1 VLDSKSQQV
10 QAILSD
16 APVLMEYL
24 GEESKTHFSTLCEL
38 LDAVGIQYTINP
50 RLVRGLDYYNRT
62 VFEWVTTSLGS
73 QGTVLAGGRYDGLV
87 GQLGGKDTPAVGFA
101 MGLERIVLLLE
112 TLELT
117 SDIAAEVDVYV
128 TAMGD
133 NCVVEAIK
141 VAQELRQHLPRLKV
155 MSHCGGGNVKKQMK
169 RADKSGAQFAL
180 IIGENELA
188 SNQVAIKP
196 LRTNNE
202 QQLVTRSELVTKIA
216 ELI

>member
-1 VLDSKSQQV
+1 
-10 QAILSD
+10 
-16 APVLMEYL
+16 M
-24 GEESKTHFSTLCEL
+24 
-38 LDAVGIQYTINP
+38 
-50 RLVRGLDYYNRT
+50 
-62 VFEWVTTSLGS
+62 GS

-117 SDIAAEVDVYV
+117 SDIAPEVDVYV
-128 TAMGD
+128 TAMGE

-141 VAQELRQHLPRLKV
+141 VAQELRQQLPTLKV
-155 MSHCGGGNVKKQMK
+155 MSHCGGGNFKKQMK

-180 IIGENELA
+180 IIGENEIA
-188 SNQVAIKP
+188 NNQVAIKP

-202 QQLVTRSELVTKIA
+202 QQLVTRSELVAKIA